1 MNERIKE
8 LAEQAGFE
16 ITPWGN
22 ESVPCV
28 HQEGPIDVELEK
40 FAELIVQECIERVRL
55 QYIPVRDQLVR
66 TEHEQGIVECG
77 VASVIALEELV
88 QESTEQWYKENI
100 LGDSE

>member
-1 MNERIKE
+1 MNEQRIKE

-40 FAELIVQECIERVRL
+40 FAELIVGKCIEGIE
-55 QYIPVRDQLVR
+55 QYNNTSITKQIADEGVYSY
-66 TEHEQGIVECG
+66 EQGCVAGMNEAVLIIKQHFGVE
-77 VASVIALEELV
+77 E
-88 QESTEQWYKENI
+88 
-100 LGDSE
+100 